1 VVQVTLRTQLVVD
14 TFQSLPFSCYF
25 SVYEQNWLLHMEPL
39 HIINTCNLLLYWM
52 EFLCYQ
58 QCPFSHSEFCESDFT
73 MISWQGRDSCCADP
87 AAEVFSAT
95 FGYCSFHLRHS
106 VNAQTEFSLINA

>member
-1 VVQVTLRTQLVVD
+1 
-14 TFQSLPFSCYF
+14 
-25 SVYEQNWLLHMEPL
+25 MEPL